1 MEENVLPVEGLH
13 NNANFRAYLTWYHT
27 ATRYR
32 LRQRWTQ
39 DDYADIASSDDENT
53 TYDVRGREGQAVE
66 LGPILD
72 RVVCSLRL
80 KTRNFLLL
88 YL

>member
-1 MEENVLPVEGLH
+1 MEENVLPVEGPH

>member
-1 MEENVLPVEGLH
+1 MEVNVLPIEGSQ

-27 ATRYR
+27 TTRYR
-32 LRQRWTQ
+32 LRQRWTH
-39 DDYADIASSDDENT
+39 DDYTDIASSDDENS
-53 TYDVRGREGQAVE
+53 TYDVRGREGRAVQ

-72 RVVCSLRL
+72 RVVGSLRL
-80 KTRNFLLL
+80 KTRNFLVL